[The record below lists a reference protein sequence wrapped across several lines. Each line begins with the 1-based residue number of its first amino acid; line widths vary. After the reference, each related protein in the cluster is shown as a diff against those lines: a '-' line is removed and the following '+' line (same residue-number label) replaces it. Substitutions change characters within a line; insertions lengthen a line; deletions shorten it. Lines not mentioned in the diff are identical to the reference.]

1 LLLQAATSVVIQ
13 GVDSGEVNMAK
24 YHSTPDCT
32 AVCAVSS
39 GTEWAQSKFVTRTR
53 SLPAVPYGRRRRL
66 SYYRRSLTG
75 RPSSSN
81 QHEPTQSDRRPEI
94 EFLPSAA
101 ARSQSMT
108 NVADVRPLAI
118 ASSHD
123 GQMTAATSFQ
133 TCVDIDENDEY
144 FEPTTSSAES
154 DPPNTVVEDPSPPCC
169 RQARPI
175 MTATS
180 SRTRRR
186 LAVAQSDPVIRPFLA
201 VVWGHLVTTA
211 VDCVHQA
218 AVGLVTLCP
227 PWGGASPDA
236 VSTRG
241 RWVSWPSLCQYECR
255 ATVINLLFS
264 TQQPQLV
271 FRWTALYV
279 NHSFYYPQMSTVD
292 MSLFQQLFL
301 VLREFIKIL

>member
-1 LLLQAATSVVIQ
+1 
-13 GVDSGEVNMAK
+13 MAK

-53 SLPAVPYGRRRRL
+53 SVPAVPYGRRRRL

-75 RPSSSN
+75 RPGSSN

-154 DPPNTVVEDPSPPCC
+154 DPPNTVVEDPSPPC
-169 RQARPI
+169 RRTVRPSH
-175 MTATS
+175 T
-180 SRTRRR
+180 
-186 LAVAQSDPVIRPFLA
+186 PFLSCR
-201 VVWGHLVTTA
+201 VRPPRY
-211 VDCVHQA
+211 DSRR
-218 AVGLVTLCP
+218 LCP
-227 PWGGASPDA
+227 PGGGGSRDRRSASMSA
-236 VSTRG
+236 VR
-241 RWVSWPSLCQYECR
+241 PSSIFCSPLNNHNSSFGELHFTLIIHSIIHKCQLLICR
-255 ATVINLLFS
+255 CFNNFFSFSVNLLKFC
-264 TQQPQLV
+264 
-271 FRWTALYV
+271 
-279 NHSFYYPQMSTVD
+279 SFTCTSNA
-292 MSLFQQLFL
+292 
-301 VLREFIKIL
+301 KC